1 VFETNCS
8 KLTCQKLDALFK
20 QSTCRNR
27 NRFDISP
34 WNLRHRNVVK
44 PSLPFLGIANSILSL
59 RLSTNKDMADS
70 LANLDLGGLAEGV
83 PDEAV
88 VVPLTELD
96 MVIWKEL
103 IWQGLVGQ
111 LPIGDSFE
119 VGPLLKYQQPSQIN
133 FEL

>member
-1 VFETNCS
+1 MFETNCS
-8 KLTCQKLDALFK
+8 ALTCQELDALFK
-20 QSTCRNR
+20 QSTCRISDP
-27 NRFDISP
+27 FDISP
-34 WNLRHRNVVK
+34 WNLIRRNVVE

-96 MVIWKEL
+96 MVGFVVVERAKSDRST
-103 IWQGLVGQ
+103 VYRRFR
-111 LPIGDSFE
+111 GDSW
-119 VGPLLKYQQPSQIN
+119 VLGTLV
-133 FEL
+133 